1 MFDYQKVTT
10 RTALPS
16 SDKKPLNKLT
26 ISEILRAQHPGY
38 SALDP
43 TDDRSHN
50 FYKHDVYR
58 LVI

>member
-10 RTALPS
+10 RTAFPS

-26 ISEILRAQHPGY
+26 ISEILRAQDPGVF
-38 SALDP
+38 ALDP

-50 FYKHDVYR
+50 FET
-58 LVI
+58 